1 MKMEKEKSSWTATL
15 FRYAEGQKAKL
26 VISVILSVISVTSGL
41 VPFYCMYRIICLF
54 TDGIASSSSI
64 IGWCIGA
71 LAAYIVKV
79 VLFTLSTGISHNMD
93 TMFLR
98 DFVSVWQT
106 DFSTHLSEM
115 WKITP

>member
-1 MKMEKEKSSWTATL
+1 MEKEKSSWIATL

-54 TDGIASSSSI
+54 TDGIASSISI

-79 VLFTLSTGISHNMD
+79 VLFTLSTGISQVA
-93 TMFLR
+93 FLELAHGYNVYVQH
-98 DFVSVWQT
+98 FYYLYYCLY
-106 DFSTHLSEM
+106 FSTR
-115 WKITP
+115 

>member
-1 MKMEKEKSSWTATL
+1 MEKEKSSWTATL

-64 IGWCIGA
+64 IGWCIGG
-71 LAAYIVKV
+71 LYRKGSV
-79 VLFTLSTGISHNMD
+79 VHAIHRHLPQYGIQCS
-93 TMFLR
+93 
-98 DFVSVWQT
+98 
-106 DFSTHLSEM
+106 
-115 WKITP
+115 

>member
-71 LAAYIVKV
+71 LAAYIVLYRKGSV
-79 VLFTLSTGISHNMD
+79 VHAIHRHLPQYGIQCS
-93 TMFLR
+93 
-98 DFVSVWQT
+98 
-106 DFSTHLSEM
+106 
-115 WKITP
+115 